1 MADEPAAT
9 APIEALHVIVA
20 ANGGL
25 HHRTAVHGDWLTP
38 ARAEQLEELVRRVH
52 GCSIEHSRHIIA
64 GQRVDLARL
73 HGPIPAWLVTVHFE
87 PTAGPL
93 IALTTR
99 QREVARLAASGASS
113 REIAQW
119 LAVSQGTVR
128 VHLRDIYSRLGVTSR
143 VELANIIHS
152 AGVPHSTKAS

>member
-1 MADEPAAT
+1 MSSHAGAAPVT
-9 APIEALHVIVA
+9 ALHLVIT

-25 HHRTAVHGDWLTP
+25 RHRTAAHGDWLTA
-38 ARAEQLEELVRRVH
+38 ARAEQLEDLVRQVH
-52 GCSIEHSRHIIA
+52 DCSIEHSLHIIA

-73 HGPIPAWLVTVHFE
+73 HGPTPAWLVTVHFE